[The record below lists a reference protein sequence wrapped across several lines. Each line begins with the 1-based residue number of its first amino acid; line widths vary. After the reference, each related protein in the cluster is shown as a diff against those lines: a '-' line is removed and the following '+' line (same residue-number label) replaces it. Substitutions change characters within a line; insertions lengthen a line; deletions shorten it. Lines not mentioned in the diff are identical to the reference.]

1 MTPLVVLTVLAVV
14 LVQQVPITLGERL
27 AAWWSH
33 LHFGFQAVG
42 LALVLLVV
50 TTLGPTGVAP
60 FIYYRF

>member
-1 MTPLVVLTVLAVV
+1 MRADLL
-14 LVQQVPITLGERL
+14 R
-27 AAWWSH
+27 AAMEGIAMN
-33 LHFGFQAVG
+33 LG